1 MDPLLVVMTVFVAIS
16 AIALVVQAAMLI
28 GIYRATK
35 TMQEQAASVMPQV
48 RSVLNK
54 AESTIDESR
63 RNIVEI
69 TAKANNI
76 AAKTNDLLD
85 RGKVQMARL
94 DEVMADATQRAKVQ
108 LERAEMV
115 VDDTMTR
122 VHQSVTAV
130 HSGIVKPVRE
140 IQAIASGV
148 SAAVQHLLRGGRPN
162 VAQAT
167 HDEEMFI

>member
-1 MDPLLVVMTVFVAIS
+1 MTVFVAVS
-16 AIALVVQAAMLI
+16 AIALCVQAGLLL
-28 GIYRATK
+28 GIYKATK
-35 TMQEQAASVMPQV
+35 TLQEQAASVMPQV
-48 RSVLNK
+48 RSVLSK

-69 TAKANNI
+69 TTKANEI

-85 RGKVQMARL
+85 SGKAQMVKL
-94 DEVMADATQRAKVQ
+94 DGVVTEAAERAKVQ
-108 LERAEMV
+108 LEKAEMV

-130 HSGIVKPVRE
+130 HSGILRPVRE
-140 IQAIASGV
+140 IQAITAGV
-148 SAAVQHLLRGGRPN
+148 SAAVQAFLRGGRPS

-167 HDEEMFI
+167 HDDEMFI